1 LGTKRKTI
9 RAERSARPLP
19 NQKGPVLYL
28 YEPTAPKL
36 HWSADGRRTGAQGQD
51 VSKYRREGAVGT
63 YLAWILC
70 FMWFPSVSYGKDD
83 VSHEGCLITHCG
95 NV

>member
-1 LGTKRKTI
+1 MLGTKRKTI

-36 HWSADGRRTGAQGQD
+36 HWSADGKRTGAQCQD

-63 YLAWILC
+63 YLAWIL
-70 FMWFPSVSYGKDD
+70 
-83 VSHEGCLITHCG
+83 
-95 NV
+95 